1 MATFDFN
8 ISAADLV
15 TSAIRS
21 FGGIEEEET
30 LNASQLQDGIQ
41 AANLLIKTW
50 QKQGAHLWRQTEGVL
65 FLNVGQFRYE
75 LGPSGDRTAE
85 ELDFVETSM
94 AGAQT
99 SGNTIIDVVAT
110 AGMAAADEIGIFVNT
125 ANRFWTTIVSVDS
138 DTQLTITDALPSDIN
153 DNATVFTF
161 TERIQRP
168 LRILHG
174 RRRAGGPSVGE
185 IPTFPLSHNYYFDL
199 TTRSTATGLP
209 VEHYYKP
216 LLNEGALFLWP
227 VPSSVDFLFKF
238 TFSKPLADIDTN
250 SDLTDFPQEWLDPLK
265 WNIARKLMTD
275 YRVVA
280 QERQFILTEASQ
292 TLEGALDFD
301 RENAPLRFI
310 PELRGF
316 G

>member
-1 MATFDFN
+1 M
-8 ISAADLV
+8 
-15 TSAIRS
+15 
-21 FGGIEEEET
+21 
-30 LNASQLQDGIQ
+30 
-41 AANLLIKTW
+41 
-50 QKQGAHLWRQTEGVL
+50 
-65 FLNVGQFRYE
+65 
-75 LGPSGDRTAE
+75 
-85 ELDFVETSM
+85 
-94 AGAQT
+94 
-99 SGNTIIDVVAT
+99 
-110 AGMAAADEIGIFVNT
+110 
-125 ANRFWTTIVSVDS
+125 
-138 DTQLTITDALPSDIN
+138 
-153 DNATVFTF
+153 
-161 TERIQRP
+161 
-168 LRILHG
+168 
-174 RRRAGGPSVGE
+174 
-185 IPTFPLSHNYYFDL
+185 

-310 PELRGF
+310 PELRGY